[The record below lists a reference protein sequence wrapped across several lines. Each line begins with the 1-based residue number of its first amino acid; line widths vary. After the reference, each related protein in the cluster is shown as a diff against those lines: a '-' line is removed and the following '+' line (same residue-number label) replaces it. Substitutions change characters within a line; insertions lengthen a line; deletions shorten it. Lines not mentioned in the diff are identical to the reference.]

1 MPDASRLAQAL
12 ALVGYQKLFLS
23 DDGAA
28 ELTRPGM
35 KIDLGGI
42 GKGYA
47 VDRIA
52 DRLKAGG
59 VATALINFGGSSVA
73 AIGAP
78 PGKHG
83 WEIGIQGPAGDI
95 RGVIYLRDLALSTSG
110 SMGRLFTVGKTR
122 YGHLINPKDGMPVVE
137 PRMATVLTGSATTA
151 EALTKPLVLLGGK
164 GMPLIKAFPQTEG
177 LIISQSGAPSFTQGF
192 RSASAWQDIQ
202 AQ

>member
-1 MPDASRLAQAL
+1 LAQAL